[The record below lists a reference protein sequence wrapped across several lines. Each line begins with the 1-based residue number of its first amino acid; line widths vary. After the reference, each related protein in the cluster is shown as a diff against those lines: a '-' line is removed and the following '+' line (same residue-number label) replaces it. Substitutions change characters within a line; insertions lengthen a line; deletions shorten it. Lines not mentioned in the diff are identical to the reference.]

1 MSETTTT
8 TTALITPPSPTTRDS
23 ARRLLAGRG
32 LPFIDR
38 IFKWL
43 LFAALAVAVVT
54 LAVLLVY
61 VTVKGWP
68 RLDSKLWQNMPSI
81 RHPEL
86 AGAQSAI
93 TGTLWVIAF
102 TALVSLPTGI
112 LAAVYLEEYASPNS
126 RFARLVEVNIQ
137 NLAAVPSIV
146 YGILGLAVFVRAMAL
161 GQSVISAA
169 LTLALL
175 ILPIIIIA
183 TREALRAVPRSIRD
197 GSLALGATE
206 WQTTWH
212 QTLPAAVPGI
222 ATGVILAL
230 SRAIG
235 EAAPLLMIGAVAFI
249 TFNPSGLLSGFT
261 TLPIQIFNWT
271 KEPREE
277 YQILASA
284 TIVLMLVLLLLMN
297 FVAIWIRNRTQRKG

>member
-1 MSETTTT
+1 MSLATSSQNIS
-8 TTALITPPSPTTRDS
+8 LSSKGTPLR
-23 ARRLLAGRG
+23 
-32 LPFIDR
+32 DR
-38 IFKWL
+38 IFMWA
-43 LFAALAVAVVT
+43 LFIALAIGVVT

-68 RLDSKLWQNMPSI
+68 RLDLRLITNMPSA
-81 RHPEL
+81 RNPETS
-86 AGAQSAI
+86 GAQSAV
-93 TGTLWVIAF
+93 TGSLWVIGF
-102 TALVSLPTGI
+102 TALIALPLGI
-112 LAAVYLEEYASPNS
+112 MSALYLEEFSKPSS
-126 RFARLVEVNIQ
+126 RLQRFIEVNIQ

-146 YGILGLAVFVRAMAL
+146 YGILGLAVFARALAL
-161 GQSVISAA
+161 GQSVITAS

-175 ILPIIIIA
+175 VLPVIIIS

-206 WQTTWH
+206 WQTAYR

-235 EAAPLLMIGAVAFI
+235 EAAPLLLLGAVSFI
-249 TFNPSGLLSGFT
+249 TFNPDGILSNYT
-261 TLPIQIFNWT
+261 TMPIQIFNWT

-277 YQILASA
+277 FQVLAAA
-284 TIVLMLVLLLLMN
+284 TIVLLLIILLAMN
-297 FVAIWIRNRTQRKG
+297 FVAIWIRNKTQKRW